1 MYKDLAKYWIGFVPV
16 ASLAGLGVAFGPTAR
31 QLSQVGLSTW
41 IGMRWPGGLALV
53 LALVALTAVT
63 VWPRPSRSRTA

>member
-41 IGMRWPGGLALV
+41 IGMRWPVLLA